1 MYVYGSESTNTP
13 GFVIKNG
20 VTYKII
26 HDPGTESIRYVVN
39 VADGVI
45 AQEIDYDEFGN
56 IVLNT
61 DPSFQPLGF
70 AGGLYDADT
79 KLVRFG
85 ARDYDPVVSRWMS
98 KDPIDFAGG
107 DTNLYAYVGG
117 NPMSYVD
124 PTGLKVGDWWDL
136 LANFNRSKEIAAEE
150 LAKRPR
156 AHNDMGDAMRHFEWM
171 RRTTEETNQFTAFTV
186 GWGHEIQSL
195 FSRGR
200 MPIMQYLKESWMDVH
215 NNSLGRQYGSRKENA
230 CPINLTTVP
239 GTGGYN
245 E

>member
-117 NPMSYVD
+117 DPMSWADV
-124 PTGLKVGDWWDL
+124 TGLD
-136 LANFNRSKEIAAEE
+136 
-150 LAKRPR
+150 
-156 AHNDMGDAMRHFEWM
+156 
-171 RRTTEETNQFTAFTV
+171 RRICSRRLNSAFTPIKAGTLRHDYV
-186 GWGHEIQSL
+186 EFRDSTGKSTTKSWGSKGLIDESSVNPKDLKCGDFKKSTDKEDQQAIIFADTL
-195 FSRGR
+195 ADV
-200 MPIMQYLKESWMDVH
+200 MQYNVL
-215 NNSLGRQYGSRKENA
+215 
-230 CPINLTTVP
+230 
-239 GTGGYN
+239 GYN
-245 E
+245 CQNFADEVMNFQGGK